1 MVDAGIGRLLISSL
15 HQGIGDEAPTR
26 LDFYENWLS
35 PTGMRDG
42 RLGLAPLGAVL
53 SFLYREGPP
62 TNDRIAQRAGI
73 HAADWTFAELSSF
86 RRGAIDRLPL
96 WLRTRAAIA
105 VGRTVVKTT
114 VRESR
119 VKTRLRRMSGYVEI
133 RSALFEQLRDP
144 ATRPMRVFYAAAL
157 QRVFEHCG
165 IRADVTVKAGDGTQ
179 WRLELVIHG
188 SNSGLPMKDVA

>member
-62 TNDRIAQRAGI
+62 TNDRIAQRAGM

-86 RRGAIDRLPL
+86 RRRAIDRLPL
-96 WLRTRAAIA
+96 WLRARAALA

-119 VKTRLRRMSGYVEI
+119 MKARLRRMSGYVEI
-133 RSALFEQLRDP
+133 RSALFDQLRDP

-157 QRVFEHCG
+157 QRIFERCG
-165 IRADVTVKAGDGTQ
+165 IQADVTVHAEEGGR
-179 WRLELVIHG
+179 WRLDIAIRG
-188 SNSGLPMKDVA
+188 TTPDRPAADSA

>member
-62 TNDRIAQRAGI
+62 TTDRIAHRAGV
-73 HAADWTFAELSSF
+73 HAADWTFAELSTVA
-86 RRGAIDRLPL
+86 RRAIQRLPA
-96 WLRTRAAIA
+96 WLRTRAAILIA
-105 VGRTVVKTT
+105 RTLIKST

-119 VKTRLRRMSGYVEI
+119 IKARMRRTSGHVEI
-133 RSALFEQLRDP
+133 RSALFDQLRDP
-144 ATRPMRVFYAAAL
+144 ATRPMREFYAAAL
-157 QRVFEHCG
+157 QRVFELCG
-165 IRADVTVKAGDGTQ
+165 MQAEVTVKAEEGA
-179 WRLELVIHG
+179 RLRLDVIIHG
-188 SNSGLPMKDVA
+188 SDPGVPVRDVA

>member
-53 SFLYREGPP
+53 SFLHREGPP

-96 WLRTRAAIA
+96 WLRTRAALA
-105 VGRTVVKTT
+105 VGRNLVKTT

-119 VKTRLRRMSGYVEI
+119 MRTRLRRMSGYVEI
-133 RSALFEQLRDP
+133 RSALFDQLRDP

-157 QRVFEHCG
+157 QRTFEHCG
-165 IRADVTVKAGDGTQ
+165 IQADVTVNAEEG
-179 WRLELVIHG
+179 
-188 SNSGLPMKDVA
+188 

>member
-62 TNDRIAQRAGI
+62 TNDRIAHRAGV
-73 HAADWTFAELSSF
+73 HAADWTFAELPALG
-86 RRGAIDRLPL
+86 RRAIVRLPA
-96 WLRTRAAIA
+96 WLRLRTAIVISRKLIKA
-105 VGRTVVKTT
+105 T
-114 VRESR
+114 VRQSR
-119 VKTRLRRMSGYVEI
+119 IEAHVRRTTGHVEI
-133 RSALFEQLRDP
+133 RSALFDQLRDP
-144 ATRPMRVFYAAAL
+144 ATRPMRAFYAAAL

-165 IRADVTVKAGDGTQ
+165 IQASVKVSAEEGTR
-179 WRLELVIHG
+179 WRLDIVIHEPTRG
-188 SNSGLPMKDVA
+188 VSAGGVA